1 MERLDIFLVKRELFS
16 SREKAQEGIKHGRVE
31 VNGKIINKPSFMVT
45 NVDKIEVKKVDEYVS
60 RGAYKLKTAYEN
72 FDLNFKDRV
81 VLDIGASTGGF
92 TQYALSK
99 GAKRVYSVDVGRGE
113 LSPVLLSDERVVN
126 IEGQDFRTLDSDR
139 CIDVNMI
146 VGDVSFISLKHIFPK
161 IVNDYGNKIEIVML
175 FKPQFECG
183 KDMAKKYKGVVLDKA
198 LHIKLLED
206 FLAYVKTFGF
216 VVSGLCHSAIKG
228 KEGNIEYLFHLNGIV
243 NSEVN
248 IPKVVE
254 KAFANKN
261 TY

>member
-1 MERLDIFLVKRELFS
+1 MERLDVLLVKQGHFS
-16 SREKAQEGIKHGRVE
+16 SREKAQEYIKKGEISVNAKEITKPSFLVSEGDRVE
-31 VNGKIINKPSFMVT
+31 VRKGQEF
-45 NVDKIEVKKVDEYVS
+45 VS
-60 RGAYKLKTAYEN
+60 RGAYKLKTADEEFN
-72 FDLNFKDRV
+72 LDFRGRV
-81 VLDIGASTGGF
+81 ILDIGASTGGF
-92 TQYALSK
+92 TQYSLSK

-139 CIDVNMI
+139 CKDVNMI
-146 VGDVSFISLKHIFPK
+146 IGDVSFISLKHIFPK

-183 KDMAKKYKGVVLDKA
+183 KEVAKKYKGVVLDKA

-228 KEGNIEYLFHLNGIV
+228 KEGNIEYLFQLNGKNQKAINIESLV
-243 NSEVN
+243 NC
-248 IPKVVE
+248 
-254 KAFANKN
+254 AFKNKK
-261 TY
+261 TD